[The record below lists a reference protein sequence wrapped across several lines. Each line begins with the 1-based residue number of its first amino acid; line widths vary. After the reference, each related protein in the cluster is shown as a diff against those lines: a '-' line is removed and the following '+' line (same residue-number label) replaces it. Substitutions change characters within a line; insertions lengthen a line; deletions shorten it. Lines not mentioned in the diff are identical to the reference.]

1 MLIRPLTAADAAD
14 FRALRVRALR
24 EHPEAFGRT
33 PEEVDSVAV
42 IAERLQLGAGGDT
55 DFTLGALDGSAL
67 VGVAGCH
74 REPALK
80 QRHVAHIWGVYV
92 APEHRRSGLG
102 RRLILA
108 AIARARS
115 WPGLESL
122 WLDVTT
128 VNQEARALYVS
139 CGFRSVAIKPRSL
152 KVGDRYYN
160 EELMALD
167 LRAPPADVAAAY
179 DQWAETYDHDTNRTR
194 DQAGLALRQARIA
207 LGGRDVLEIGC
218 GTGRNTEW
226 LVEQGARVVAL
237 DFSAEMIRRARTRI
251 GSAAARFVRHD
262 VRSSWPLRDRS
273 VDCVIVALVLEHVED
288 VSAVLAECGRVVRA
302 GGELWLCELHPV
314 RQLQGS
320 VAEFTHPR
328 TGEPVRVAAFPHD
341 TAEYVGAGMAAGF
354 SLVDMG
360 EWRDPGAPR
369 AAAPRLLSLQFR
381 RHGPAPA

>member
-1 MLIRPLTAADAAD
+1 MLIRALTAADASD

-33 PEEVDSVAV
+33 PEEVHPLAA
-42 IAERLQLGAGGDT
+42 IAEHFRIAAGSDT
-55 DFTLGALDGSAL
+55 DFMLGAFDGETV

-80 QRHVAHIWGVYV
+80 QRHIAHIWGVYV
-92 APEHRRSGLG
+92 VPEQRRTGLG
-102 RRLILA
+102 RRLIREV
-108 AIARARS
+108 IARART
-115 WPGLESL
+115 WPSLEFL

-128 VNQEARALYVS
+128 VNQGARALYVS

-152 KVGDRYYN
+152 KVEDRYYN

-167 LRAPPADVAAAY
+167 LRPPPSGVAAAY
-179 DQWAETYDHDTNRTR
+179 DQWAEVYDHDANRTR
-194 DQAGLALRQARIA
+194 DRAGLVLRRAR
-207 LGGRDVLEIGC
+207 LGLRGRDVLEIGC

-226 LVEQGARVVAL
+226 LVAQGARVVAL
-237 DFSAEMIRRARTRI
+237 DVSAEMIRRAQARL
-251 GSAAARFVRHD
+251 GSSAARFVRHD
-262 VRSSWPLRDRS
+262 VRSPWPLRDRS

-288 VSAVLAECGRVVRA
+288 VSAVFAECGRVVRT
-302 GGELWLCELHPV
+302 GGEMWLCELHPI

-341 TAEYVGAGMAAGF
+341 TAEYVGAGMQAGF
-354 SLVDMG
+354 SLVEMG
-360 EWRDPGAPR
+360 EWRDPGAARVAP
-369 AAAPRLLSLQFR
+369 PRLLSLQFR
-381 RHGPAPA
+381 RATS